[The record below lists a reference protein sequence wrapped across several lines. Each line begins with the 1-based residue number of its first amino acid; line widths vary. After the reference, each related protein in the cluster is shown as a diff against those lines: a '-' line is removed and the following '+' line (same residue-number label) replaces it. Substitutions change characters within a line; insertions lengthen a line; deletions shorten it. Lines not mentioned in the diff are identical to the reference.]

1 MKTNFLGLVT
11 RTIFNQNLFLKRF
24 SSNSNN
30 YINVK
35 IIDREEKPVDAKAKI
50 GSNML
55 DVVIDN
61 KLDIDG
67 FGACEGTLACS
78 TCHVILDSENYKT
91 LPEPVDE
98 ENDMLDLAFGLTPT
112 SRLACQI
119 IVEPRMK
126 DWVFVVPNLHY
137 IFFVSYIQFI
147 LDDDYLL
154 MGNQIAHIP
163 NQILNVETYFN
174 DLSGYDYV
182 KNLGVTRFLKVAK
195 AKTRNGYCV
204 LKIFQIV
211 DQSLPYDQYKAQI
224 QEIYSILHEKD
235 ISPSPLKN
243 CLPFQIVTKND
254 RSIILTRPY
263 IKDNLFYRLQ
273 TRPYLTRI
281 EKKWIAY
288 QLLIALKHIH
298 HANITHGDLKIENI
312 LLTSYNWVLLS
323 DFANFKPTF
332 FAYEDPAEYYYYFNA
347 SQRNVCYLAPER
359 FYDQTRIKNDI
370 NNDTF
375 STSFGKLG
383 TSSMDI
389 FSVGCILA
397 ELFTELPLFTLM
409 QMLVYRTGGYDPMPI
424 VNKIADAD
432 IRSMVAS
439 MIDRDPL
446 KRLTAEEYLEEQTGK
461 AFPSCFHT
469 FLLPYVQKIL
479 KEFSPDFVIYKLHR
493 DFSYIMNNLLMD
505 NNDTNDDETEM
516 DDEKN
521 RESSQCLLIL
531 LSLALS
537 CMRKLKHLHSRLVA
551 LELLRLMIPLV
562 DDQIIL
568 DRILPYVNAMLHDSF
583 HRVRAD
589 AIRTLVFAISSV
601 KNINQENADLFSE
614 YLFPTL
620 STSYIQDDCYVR
632 ANLAKYLSVLAEH
645 SLRFLEKTYLIEER
659 NHTISND
666 YFKLYEEELKSVQT
680 WMQGKFGDL
689 IHGDND
695 DQNGQL
701 AEAVCRSDLIRLCTF
716 FGKRKTIEVICGHL
730 TTLLS
735 QPNWRLRAT
744 LFDSLVTVASYIGL
758 ESELFILPLLNQG
771 LIDEEEFVVHRVL
784 KALACFVRL
793 SLLKRKTIYEFLRQV
808 APLVCHPNL
817 WLRLGVIE
825 FINSI
830 CEKSHLADVHGFVIP
845 VIERFF
851 KFPIVQVGNA
861 DILYNALIEPLSREL
876 FEYVQ
881 QIQPNEGL
889 FRHLTDRSN
898 IRQMTGTGLKP
909 AYTESADPLVREA
922 FDKLIELGMKEEDEN
937 KILALKFFVKQTSQT
952 KLSTSV
958 TTELKERPGTINIK
972 IPPGR
977 RHDLS
982 LNINRTNIDN
992 YSARNLNNDSSDWS
1006 EMFGA
1011 VTMQVSNQQENIPP
1025 NSNDKTINENT
1036 DETMVVDTLQYQLP
1050 STENITQH
1058 RQHCFVESTTKTIRT
1073 GLRLQCLTEQNN
1085 LVSKHQAI
1093 YREDCQRAKLL
1104 KRSVPTNVFEIS
1116 DQKLWTPQGTL
1127 LSHVHLHNGKITK
1140 LTSSLVSPSPTYYT
1154 QLFATGD
1161 SKGAIRLW
1169 DINQFQKSLIFRP
1182 SRAIRGTAPEEFKT
1196 SAVRGLAFTSDTN
1209 LNLASLCENGQ
1220 LNIFDLNSS
1229 TTDIREPFYSLKLD
1243 VNDVGVPVDLKYF
1256 NTGSQDILALA
1267 TSQGLIVGIDTRC
1280 STPIFRF
1287 KNDLNHRLITALE
1300 VDELQSWLAVGT
1312 GSGFIDIWDMRFQL
1326 CIQGIQHPTGARV
1339 ITLLR
1344 HQDQPSS
1351 LISSFQ
1357 GNNEVAIWNIDK
1369 PTIRQKVFWP
1379 SPATPLSLTQ
1389 SLNHYIAA
1397 MYLWKNDGST
1407 SLLCAGT
1414 DMRIRN
1420 WNLTQPL
1427 RSYIVCRGPA
1437 DDDILTARY
1446 QPKIIDGVEVT
1457 VEEYHKRRH
1466 PSSPPTATTAS
1477 ANSST
1482 TTATEIK
1489 TTKSSANIP
1498 SAHTDT
1504 VTSMQLVMSKER
1516 TPYLITVSCD
1526 AVVKIWK

>member
-1 MKTNFLGLVT
+1 MYRLII
-11 RTIFNQNLFLKRF
+11 RSIFNQNLFLKRY

-30 YINVK
+30 YINVT
-35 IIDREEKPVDAKAKI
+35 IIDRDEKLINAKAKI

-55 DVVIDN
+55 DVVLDN

-78 TCHVILDSENYKT
+78 TCHVVLDSENYKT
-91 LPEPVDE
+91 LPEPVEE

-126 DWVFVVPNLHY
+126 DWVFVVPKD
-137 IFFVSYIQFI
+137 V
-147 LDDDYLL
+147 
-154 MGNQIAHIP
+154 
-163 NQILNVETYFN
+163 N
-174 DLSGYDYV
+174 DQR
-182 KNLGVTRFLKVAK
+182 LGVTRFLKVAR

-224 QEIYSILHEKD
+224 QEIYSILHEKES
-235 ISPSPLKN
+235 SPSPLKN
-243 CLPFQIVTKND
+243 CLPFQIVAKND

-298 HANITHGDLKIENI
+298 HVNIAHGDLKIENI

-359 FYDQTRIKNDI
+359 FYDQTRMKNDI

-383 TSSMDI
+383 TSAMDI
-389 FSVGCILA
+389 FSLGCILA
-397 ELFTELPLFTLM
+397 ELFTEQPLFTLT
-409 QMLVYRTGGYDPMPI
+409 QMLDYRINSYDPMPI
-424 VNKIADAD
+424 VNKIVDVD
-432 IRSMVAS
+432 IRAMVAS

-446 KRLTAEEYLEEQTGK
+446 KRHTAEQYLDEQTGK
-461 AFPSCFHT
+461 GFPSCFYT

-493 DFSYIMNNLLMD
+493 DFSYIINSLLIENN
-505 NNDTNDDETEM
+505 NTNENSIEIDE
-516 DDEKN
+516 EKTQ
-521 RESSQCLLIL
+521 ESSQCLLIL

-568 DRILPYVNAMLHDSF
+568 DRILPYVNAMLHDDY

-620 STSYIQDDCYVR
+620 STANIQDDCYVR
-632 ANLAKYLSVLAEH
+632 SNLAKYLSLLAEH

-659 NHTISND
+659 NHTINND
-666 YFKLYEEELKSVQT
+666 HFKLYEEELKSVQT

-689 IHGDND
+689 IHGEND

-771 LIDEEEFVVHRVL
+771 LIDEEEFVVYRVL

-817 WLRLGVIE
+817 WLRLSVIE

-881 QIQPNEGL
+881 QIQPNENL
-889 FRHLTDRSN
+889 FRYLTDRSN
-898 IRQMTGTGLKP
+898 VRQMTGSGLKP
-909 AYTESADPLVREA
+909 AYVESTDPIVRDA
-922 FDKLIELGMKEEDEN
+922 FEKLTELGMKEEDED
-937 KILALKFFVKQTSQT
+937 KILALKFFVKQTPQY
-952 KLSTSV
+952 KLNISASTE
-958 TTELKERPGTINIK
+958 TTTRPGTVYIK
-972 IPPGR
+972 TPPGR
-977 RHDLS
+977 RLDLS
-982 LNINRTNIDN
+982 LNINRTNNEN
-992 YSARNLNNDSSDWS
+992 YSTRNINNDASDWS

-1011 VTMQVSNQQENIPP
+1011 VTMQIGNQEENIPTNLTINP
-1025 NSNDKTINENT
+1025 NDKTINENN
-1036 DETMVVDTLQYQLP
+1036 DEAMLIDTIQYQLP

-1058 RQHCFVESTTKTIRT
+1058 RPHVFLEPSSKTIRT

-1085 LVSKHQAI
+1085 LLLKHEAI
-1093 YREDCQRAKLL
+1093 YREDCQRTKLV
-1104 KRSVPTNVFEIS
+1104 KHCVPTNVYEIS
-1116 DQKLWTPQGTL
+1116 DQKLWTPQGIL
-1127 LSHVHLHNGKITK
+1127 LGHIHLHNGKITK
-1140 LTSSLVSPSPTYYT
+1140 LASSLVSPSLNYT

-1161 SKGAIRLW
+1161 TKGAIRLW

-1182 SRAIRGTAPEEFKT
+1182 SRAIRGTA
-1196 SAVRGLAFTSDTN
+1196 SAVRGLAFTSDNN
-1209 LNLASLCENGQ
+1209 LNLASLNENGQ
-1220 LNIFDLNSS
+1220 LNIYDLSSS
-1229 TTDIREPFYSLKLD
+1229 TTDIRESFYNLKLD
-1243 VNDVGVPVDLKYF
+1243 VNDIGVPIDLKYF

-1287 KNDLNHRLITALE
+1287 KNDLNHRLITAFE
-1300 VDELQSWLAVGT
+1300 IDELQSWLAVGT

-1326 CIQGIQHPTGARV
+1326 CIQGIRHPTGARV
-1339 ITLLR
+1339 ISLLR

-1357 GNNEVAIWNIDK
+1357 GNNEVAVWNIDK
-1369 PTIRQKVFWP
+1369 PQTRQKAFWP
-1379 SPATPLSLTQ
+1379 SPVTPLSLTQ
-1389 SLNHYIAA
+1389 SLNHYIAS
-1397 MYLWKNDGST
+1397 MYLWKNDGAI

-1437 DDDILTARY
+1437 DDDLLTARY
-1446 QPKIIDGVEVT
+1446 QPKTIDGVEIT
-1457 VEEYHKRRH
+1457 IEEYHKRKH
-1466 PSSPPTATTAS
+1466 PASPPTVTQLTSTSSSSSSATT
-1477 ANSST
+1477 T
-1482 TTATEIK
+1482 TTTEIK

>member
-1 MKTNFLGLVT
+1 
-11 RTIFNQNLFLKRF
+11 
-24 SSNSNN
+24 
-30 YINVK
+30 
-35 IIDREEKPVDAKAKI
+35 
-50 GSNML
+50 
-55 DVVIDN
+55 
-61 KLDIDG
+61 
-67 FGACEGTLACS
+67 
-78 TCHVILDSENYKT
+78 
-91 LPEPVDE
+91 
-98 ENDMLDLAFGLTPT
+98 
-112 SRLACQI
+112 
-119 IVEPRMK
+119 
-126 DWVFVVPNLHY
+126 
-137 IFFVSYIQFI
+137 
-147 LDDDYLL
+147 

-195 AKTRNGYCV
+195 GKTRNGYCV

-224 QEIYSILHEKD
+224 QEIYSILHEKEVA
-235 ISPSPLKN
+235 PSPLKN

-298 HANITHGDLKIENI
+298 HVNITHGDLKIENI
-312 LLTSYNWVLLS
+312 LLTSYNWILLS

-359 FYDQTRIKNDI
+359 FYDQTRIKDDV

-383 TSSMDI
+383 TPAMDI
-389 FSVGCILA
+389 FSLGCILT
-397 ELFTELPLFTLM
+397 ELFTEQPLFTLT
-409 QMLVYRTGGYDPMPI
+409 QMLDYRNDTYDPMPV
-424 VNKIADAD
+424 VNKIVDVD
-432 IRSMVAS
+432 IRAMVAS
-439 MIDRDPL
+439 MIDRDPS
-446 KRLTAEEYLEEQTGK
+446 KRHTAEQYLDEQTGK

-469 FLLPYVQKIL
+469 FILPYVQKIL

-493 DFSYIMNNLLMD
+493 DFSNIMNSLFAD
-505 NNDTNDDETEM
+505 NNQTNENQIDTDE
-516 DDEKN
+516 EKQ
-521 RESSQCLLIL
+521 RESSECLLIL

-568 DRILPYVNAMLHDSF
+568 DRILPYVNAMLHDSY

-589 AIRTLVFAISSV
+589 AIRTLVFAIGSV
-601 KNINQENADLFSE
+601 KTINQENADLFSE

-620 STSYIQDDCYVR
+620 STSYIQDDYYVQS
-632 ANLAKYLSVLAEH
+632 NLAKYLSVLAEQ

-659 NHTISND
+659 NHTINND

-689 IHGDND
+689 IHGDNE

-735 QPNWRLRAT
+735 KPNWRLRAT

-758 ESELFILPLLNQG
+758 ESELFIQPLLTQG
-771 LIDEEEFVVHRVL
+771 LTDEEEFVVHRVL

-793 SLLKRKTIYEFLRQV
+793 SLLKRKTIYDFLRQV

-817 WLRLGVIE
+817 WLRLSVIE
-825 FINSI
+825 FISSI

-845 VIERFF
+845 VIEKFF
-851 KFPIVQVGNA
+851 KFQIIQVENP
-861 DILYNALIEPLSREL
+861 DILYNALIEPLSRDL
-876 FEYVQ
+876 FEYIQ
-881 QIQPNEGL
+881 QVQPNENL

-898 IRQMTGTGLKP
+898 VRQMTGSGLKP
-909 AYTESADPLVREA
+909 AYTEPTDPFVRDA

-937 KILALKFFVKQTSQT
+937 KILALKFFVKQVPQY
-952 KLSTSV
+952 KLDASASTEAV
-958 TTELKERPGTINIK
+958 TRPGTIHIN

-982 LNINRTNIDN
+982 LNINRTNMEN
-992 YSARNLNNDSSDWS
+992 YPARNLNNDSSDWS

-1011 VTMQVSNQQENIPP
+1011 VTMQAPNQQENIPP
-1025 NSNDKTINENT
+1025 NSNDKTIQENT
-1036 DETMVVDTLQYQLP
+1036 DEAMLVDTVQYQLP

-1058 RQHCFVESTTKTIRT
+1058 RQHYFIEPTTKILRT
-1073 GLRLQCLTEQNN
+1073 GLRLQCLTEQTN
-1085 LVSKHQAI
+1085 LVLKHQAV

-1127 LSHVHLHNGKITK
+1127 LGHVHLHNGKITK
-1140 LTSSLVSPSPTYYT
+1140 LTSSLVSPSATYYT
-1154 QLFATGD
+1154 QFFATGD

-1182 SRAIRGTAPEEFKT
+1182 SRAIRGTP
-1196 SAVRGLAFTSDTN
+1196 SSVRGLAFTSDNN
-1209 LNLASLCENGQ
+1209 LNLASLNENGQ
-1220 LNIFDLNSS
+1220 LNIFDLSS
-1229 TTDIREPFYSLKLD
+1229 ATADIREPFYNLELN
-1243 VNDVGVPVDLKYF
+1243 VADVGVPIDLKYF

-1280 STPIFRF
+1280 SSPVFRF

-1326 CIQGIQHPTGARV
+1326 CIQGMRHPTGARV

-1369 PTIRQKVFWP
+1369 PQTRQKVFWP

-1397 MYLWKNDGST
+1397 MFLWKNDGST

-1466 PSSPPTATTAS
+1466 ASPPSTTGTSAS
-1477 ANSST
+1477 AASISST
-1482 TTATEIK
+1482 TTTEIK

>member
-1 MKTNFLGLVT
+1 
-11 RTIFNQNLFLKRF
+11 
-24 SSNSNN
+24 
-30 YINVK
+30 
-35 IIDREEKPVDAKAKI
+35 
-50 GSNML
+50 
-55 DVVIDN
+55 
-61 KLDIDG
+61 
-67 FGACEGTLACS
+67 
-78 TCHVILDSENYKT
+78 
-91 LPEPVDE
+91 
-98 ENDMLDLAFGLTPT
+98 
-112 SRLACQI
+112 
-119 IVEPRMK
+119 
-126 DWVFVVPNLHY
+126 
-137 IFFVSYIQFI
+137 
-147 LDDDYLL
+147 

-224 QEIYSILHEKD
+224 QEIYSILHEKEQ
-235 ISPSPLKN
+235 SPSPLKN
-243 CLPFQIVTKND
+243 CLPFQIVSKND

-298 HANITHGDLKIENI
+298 HVNIAHGDLKIENI

-359 FYDQTRIKNDI
+359 FYDQARMRNDI

-383 TSSMDI
+383 TSEMDI
-389 FSVGCILA
+389 FSLGCILA
-397 ELFTELPLFTLM
+397 ELFTEQPLFTLT
-409 QMLVYRTGGYDPMPI
+409 QMLDYRTDGYDPMPI
-424 VNKIADAD
+424 VNKIVDID
-432 IRSMVAS
+432 IRAMVAS
-439 MIDRDPL
+439 MIDRDPT
-446 KRLTAEEYLEEQTGK
+446 KRHTAEQYLNEQTGK
-461 AFPSCFHT
+461 AFPSCFYT

-493 DFSYIMNNLLMD
+493 DFSYIINSLLIENTNTNENSMD
-505 NNDTNDDETEM
+505 IDE
-516 DDEKN
+516 EKN
-521 RESSQCLLIL
+521 QESSQCLLIL

-568 DRILPYVNAMLHDSF
+568 DRILPYVNAMLHDDY

-632 ANLAKYLSVLAEH
+632 SNLAKYLSVLAEH

-659 NHTISND
+659 NHTVNTD
-666 YFKLYEEELKSVQT
+666 HFKLYEEELKSVQT

-689 IHGDND
+689 IHGEND

-744 LFDSLVTVASYIGL
+744 LFDSLITVASYIGL

-771 LIDEEEFVVHRVL
+771 LVDEEEFVVYRVL

-817 WLRLGVIE
+817 WLRLSVIE

-830 CEKSHLADVHGFVIP
+830 CETSHLADVHGFVIP

-851 KFPIVQVGNA
+851 KFTIVQVGNPVQ
-861 DILYNALIEPLSREL
+861 PLSREL

-881 QIQPNEGL
+881 KMQPNENL
-889 FRHLTDRSN
+889 FRYLTDRSN
-898 IRQMTGTGLKP
+898 VRQMTGSGLKP
-909 AYTESADPLVREA
+909 AYIEPNDSYARDA
-922 FDKLIELGMKEEDEN
+922 FERLTELGMKEEDED
-937 KILALKFFVKQTSQT
+937 KILALKFFVKQAPQY
-952 KLSTSV
+952 KLNISASTE
-958 TTELKERPGTINIK
+958 TTTRPGTVNIK
-972 IPPGR
+972 TPPGR
-977 RHDLS
+977 RLDLS
-982 LNINRTNIDN
+982 LNINRTNNEN
-992 YSARNLNNDSSDWS
+992 YSTRNINNDASDWS

-1011 VTMQVSNQQENIPP
+1011 VTMQIANQEENIPTNLTI
-1025 NSNDKTINENT
+1025 NSNDKTVNENN
-1036 DETMVVDTLQYQLP
+1036 DEAMLIDTMQYQLP

-1058 RQHCFVESTTKTIRT
+1058 RPHVFLEPASKIIRT

-1085 LVSKHQAI
+1085 LLLKHEAI

-1104 KRSVPTNVFEIS
+1104 KRCVPTNVYEIT
-1116 DQKLWTPQGTL
+1116 DQKLWTPQGIL
-1127 LSHVHLHNGKITK
+1127 LGHIHLHNGKITK
-1140 LTSSLVSPSPTYYT
+1140 LASSLVSPSINYT

-1161 SKGAIRLW
+1161 TKGSIRLW

-1182 SRAIRGTAPEEFKT
+1182 SRAIRGTT
-1196 SAVRGLAFTSDTN
+1196 SSVRGLAFTSDNN
-1209 LNLASLCENGQ
+1209 LNLASLNENGQ
-1220 LNIFDLNSS
+1220 LNIYDLNSS
-1229 TTDIREPFYSLKLD
+1229 ITDIRESFYNLKLD

-1280 STPIFRF
+1280 STPVFRL

-1300 VDELQSWLAVGT
+1300 IDELQSWIAVGT

-1326 CIQGIQHPTGARV
+1326 CIQGIRHPTGARV
-1339 ITLLR
+1339 ISLLR

-1369 PTIRQKVFWP
+1369 PQTRQKAFWP
-1379 SPATPLSLTQ
+1379 SSVTPLSLTQ
-1389 SLNHYIAA
+1389 SLNHYIAS

-1407 SLLCAGT
+1407 SLICAGT

-1420 WNLTQPL
+1420 WNITHPL

-1437 DDDILTARY
+1437 DDDVLTARY

-1457 VEEYHKRRH
+1457 IEEYHRRKH
-1466 PSSPPTATTAS
+1466 PSSPPTVTQLAGAS
-1477 ANSST
+1477 STLSSST
-1482 TTATEIK
+1482 TTTPTEIK
-1489 TTKSSANIP
+1489 TTKSSANISP
-1498 SAHTDT
+1498 AHTDT

>member
-1 MKTNFLGLVT
+1 MY
-11 RTIFNQNLFLKRF
+11 RSIIRSIFNQNLILKRF
-24 SSNSNN
+24 SSTTNDF
-30 YINVK
+30 IHVK
-35 IIDREEKPVDAKAKI
+35 IIDRDGKLINSKAKI

-55 DVVIDN
+55 DVVLDN

-78 TCHVILDSENYKT
+78 TCHVIVDSENYKT
-91 LPEPVDE
+91 LPEPVEE
-98 ENDMLDLAFGLTPT
+98 ENDMLDLAYGLTPT

-119 IVEPRMK
+119 VVEPRMK
-126 DWVFVVPNLHY
+126 DWVFVVPKD
-137 IFFVSYIQFI
+137 V
-147 LDDDYLL
+147 
-154 MGNQIAHIP
+154 
-163 NQILNVETYFN
+163 N
-174 DLSGYDYV
+174 DQR
-182 KNLGVTRFLKVAK
+182 LGVTRFLKVAQ
-195 AKTRNGYCV
+195 AQTSNGTCV

-224 QEIYSILHEKD
+224 QELFFLEEIYSTLHDKES
-235 ISPSPLKN
+235 SPSPLKN

-254 RSIILTRPY
+254 RSIILARPY

-298 HANITHGDLKIENI
+298 SVNIAHGDLKIENI
-312 LLTSYNWVLLS
+312 LLTSYNWILLS

-359 FYDQTRIKNDI
+359 FYDQSRIRNDI

-389 FSVGCILA
+389 FSLGCILA
-397 ELFTELPLFTLM
+397 ELFTEQPLFTLT
-409 QMLVYRTGGYDPMPI
+409 QMLDYRNNTYDPMPI
-424 VNKIADAD
+424 INKIADVD
-432 IRSMVAS
+432 IRAMVAN

-446 KRLTAEEYLEEQTGK
+446 KRQTAEQYLDEQIGK
-461 AFPSCFHT
+461 AFPSCFYT

-479 KEFSPDFVIYKLHR
+479 KEFSTDFVIYKLHR
-493 DFSYIMNNLLMD
+493 DFSYIINSLLIENNNHSNENSMEI
-505 NNDTNDDETEM
+505 DE
-516 DDEKN
+516 EKKQ
-521 RESSQCLLIL
+521 ESSQCLLIL

-537 CMRKLKHLHSRLVA
+537 CMRKLNHLHSRLLA

-568 DRILPYVNAMLHDSF
+568 DRILPYVHAMLSDDF

-589 AIRTLVFAISSV
+589 AIRTVVFAISSV

-620 STSYIQDDCYVR
+620 SSPHFPDDCYVR
-632 ANLAKYLSVLAEH
+632 SNLAKYLSVLAEH

-659 NHTISND
+659 NHIINND
-666 YFKLYEEELKSVQT
+666 LFKNYEDELKGVHT

-689 IHGDND
+689 IHGEND
-695 DQNGQL
+695 DPNGQL
-701 AEAVCRSDLIRLCTF
+701 AETLCRSDLIRLCTF

-735 QPNWRLRAT
+735 QPNWRLRAA

-771 LIDEEEFVVHRVL
+771 LLDEEEFVVYRVL

-793 SLLKRKTIYEFLRQV
+793 SLLKRKTVYEFLRQV

-817 WLRLGVIE
+817 WLRLSVIE

-830 CEKSHLADVHGFVIP
+830 CEKSHLADIHGFVIP

-851 KFPIVQVGNA
+851 KFPIVQVGNPE
-861 DILYNALIEPLSREL
+861 ILYNALIEPLSREL

-881 QIQPNEGL
+881 KIQPNENL
-889 FRHLTDRSN
+889 FRHFTDRSN
-898 IRQMTGTGLKP
+898 IRQMTGSGLKP
-909 AYTESADPLVREA
+909 AYIQPTDAVVHEA
-922 FDKLIELGMKEEDEN
+922 FAKLTELGMKEFDED
-937 KILALKFFVKQTSQT
+937 KILALKFFVKQTSQYR
-952 KLSTSV
+952 LNISASTES
-958 TTELKERPGTINIK
+958 TTRPGTVNIK
-972 IPPGR
+972 VLPVQRP
-977 RHDLS
+977 DS
-982 LNINRTNIDN
+982 NLNINRNGSEN
-992 YSARNLNNDSSDWS
+992 FSARNINNESSDWS
-1006 EMFGA
+1006 EMFGG
-1011 VTMQVSNQQENIPP
+1011 VTMQISNQVENLPS
-1025 NSNDKTINENT
+1025 NLTVSSNDKTTNENN
-1036 DETMVVDTLQYQLP
+1036 DENMLVDTAQYQLP

-1058 RQHCFVESTTKTIRT
+1058 RAVLIRDPASKITRT
-1073 GLRLQCLTEQNN
+1073 GLRLQCLTEKHN
-1085 LVSKHQAI
+1085 LLLKHDAI
-1093 YREDCQRAKLL
+1093 NREDCQREKLL
-1104 KRSVPTNVFEIS
+1104 KHSVPTNVYEIA
-1116 DQKLWTPQGTL
+1116 DPKFWTPQGTL
-1127 LSHVHLHNGKITK
+1127 LGHIHLHSGKITR
-1140 LTSSLVSPSPTYYT
+1140 LTSSLVSPSTNHT

-1161 SKGAIRLW
+1161 VKGAIRLW
-1169 DINQFQKSLIFRP
+1169 DINQFQKTLIFRP
-1182 SRAIRGTAPEEFKT
+1182 TRAIRAIG
-1196 SAVRGLAFTSDTN
+1196 SSIQGLAFTSDN
-1209 LNLASLCENGQ
+1209 GLNLASLSENGQ
-1220 LNIFDLNSS
+1220 LNIYDLNSP
-1229 TTDIREPFYSLKLD
+1229 TTDIRESFYHFKMN
-1243 VNDVGVPVDLKYF
+1243 VEDVGVPIDLKYF

-1280 STPIFRF
+1280 STPVFRF

-1312 GSGFIDIWDMRFQL
+1312 GSGFIDVWDMRFQL
-1326 CIQGIQHPTGARV
+1326 CIQGLRHPTGARI

-1357 GNNEVAIWNIDK
+1357 GNNEVAIWDIAK
-1369 PTIRQKVFWP
+1369 PQMRQKAFWP
-1379 SPATPLSLTQ
+1379 SPVAPLSLTQ

-1397 MYLWKNDGST
+1397 MHLWKNDGTT

-1420 WNLTQPL
+1420 WNLTQPI

-1437 DDDILTARY
+1437 DDDASTARY
-1446 QPKIIDGVEVT
+1446 QPKTIDGIEVT
-1457 VEEYHKRRH
+1457 IEEYYRRKH
-1466 PSSPPTATTAS
+1466 PSSPPPSSAQLINTAAALPPSATLTT
-1477 ANSST
+1477 
-1482 TTATEIK
+1482 TEIK
-1489 TTKSSANIP
+1489 TTKSSVNIP
-1498 SAHTDT
+1498 PAHTDT
-1504 VTSMQLVMSKER
+1504 VTSMQLVTSKER